1 MKIETFTLR
10 SNDTG
15 GIATLRQAHP
25 DSGGQNISPQLSWI
39 NAPKGT
45 RSFAITMFDRDAPIE
60 GGFWHWLMFN
70 IPATVDHLPA
80 DAGNTFTHLAP
91 ATAIQSMNDFGQ
103 YGYGGPNPPHGHG
116 WHNYSITLYA
126 LDTETLELSKDTSPA
141 LVEFHLW
148 KHTLAK
154 ATIVFYYKK

>member
-25 DSGGQNISPQLSWI
+25 ESGGQNISPELSWI
-39 NAPKGT
+39 NPPQGT
-45 RSFAITMFDRDAPIE
+45 LSFAITMFDRDAPIE

-70 IPATVDHLPA
+70 IPANIHELPA
-80 DAGNTFTHLAP
+80 DAGNTFNHIAP
-91 ATAIQSMNDFGQ
+91 FGSVQSINDFGH

-116 WHNYSITLYA
+116 WHNYAITLYA
-126 LDTETLELSKDTSPA
+126 LDIEKLELPKDTPPA
-141 LVEFHLW
+141 LIGFHLW

-154 ATIVFYYKK
+154 ASIVFYYRN

>member
-70 IPATVDHLPA
+70 IPATVDQLPA

-91 ATAIQSMNDFGQ
+91 AIAIQSMNDFGQ

-141 LVEFHLW
+141 LVGFHLW

-154 ATIVFYYKK
+154 ATIVFYYKN